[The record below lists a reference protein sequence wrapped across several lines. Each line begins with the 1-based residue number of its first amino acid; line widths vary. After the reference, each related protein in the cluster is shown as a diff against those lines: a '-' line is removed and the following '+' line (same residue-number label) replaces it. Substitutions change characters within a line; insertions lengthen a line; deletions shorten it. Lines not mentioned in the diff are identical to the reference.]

1 MRTGHKWISSSARQN
16 WAWEVVTYS
25 HWRQTQVKL
34 LIIKHFLHAS
44 GQFKKWLARWMP
56 WSNSNLLLILIVNYT
71 FTLQE
76 MYIRC
81 TLFKWATLLKSNYVK
96 QVIKCFNTRPNFIYG
111 QSWKGLKED
120 ISRRC
125 IKNNTFQGILTRV

>member
-96 QVIKCFNTRPNFIYG
+96 QVIKCLTLDQILYMGKVEKGSKRIY
-111 QSWKGLKED
+111 QDVALKITHFKGY
-120 ISRRC
+120 
-125 IKNNTFQGILTRV
+125 